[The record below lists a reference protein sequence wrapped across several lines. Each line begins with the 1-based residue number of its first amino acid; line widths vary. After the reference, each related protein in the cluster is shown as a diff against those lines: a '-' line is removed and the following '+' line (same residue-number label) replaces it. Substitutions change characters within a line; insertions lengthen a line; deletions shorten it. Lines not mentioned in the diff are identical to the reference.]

1 MSAADVFLPRDLPL
15 WQAARPFLDVRNN
28 DEHTIVAYGLARAL
42 LAQIPEAD
50 ESVVLPAV
58 VLHDVGWKRIPEE
71 LLLLAIG
78 RNPTRKDL
86 VREHELHS
94 VAIAREI
101 LERLRP
107 AGVDIEAVLAIIDG
121 HDTTREARS
130 LNDAVL
136 KDADKG
142 WRTTPH
148 GMRTIAGWYDV
159 PVSEVLLM
167 LRERSNPMM
176 LTAPGRALAEANT
189 AAVAAEQAIL
199 HYLGHGPEFPTFTAT
214 EGAGQWLTSR

>member
-1 MSAADVFLPRDLPL
+1 MPRDLPL
-15 WQAARPFLDVRNN
+15 WHDARPYLDVRNN

-50 ESVVLPAV
+50 DSVVLPAI
-58 VLHDVGWKRIPEE
+58 VLHDVGWKRIPED

-94 VAIAREI
+94 VEIAREI
-101 LERLRP
+101 LEKHRP
-107 AGVDIEAVLAIIDG
+107 DGVDIDAVLAVIDG
-121 HDTTREARS
+121 HDTVKEAKNI
-130 LNDAVL
+130 NDAVM

-159 PVSEVLLM
+159 PVTEILHM
-167 LRERSNPMM
+167 LRERSNPLM
-176 LTAPGRALAEANT
+176 LTPQGRAMAEANT
-189 AAVAAEQAIL
+189 AAVWAEESI
-199 HYLGHGPEFPTFTAT
+199 HRYLGHGPTYTTLKPS
-214 EGAGQWLTSR
+214 EGT

>member
-1 MSAADVFLPRDLPL
+1 MNPDDIILPRDLPL
-15 WQAARPFLDVRNN
+15 WHDARPYLDVRNN
-28 DEHTIVAYGLARAL
+28 DEHTIVAYGLARSL

-50 ESVVLPAV
+50 ERIVLPAIL
-58 VLHDVGWKRIPEE
+58 LHDVGWKRIPED

-78 RNPTRKDL
+78 RYPSRKDL
-86 VREHELHS
+86 VHEHERHS
-94 VAIAREI
+94 VEIARTI
-101 LERLRP
+101 LETHRP
-107 AGVDIEAVLAIIDG
+107 DGVDIDAVLAIIDG

-130 LNDAVL
+130 IHDAVL

>member
-1 MSAADVFLPRDLPL
+1 MTPEDVFLPRDLAL
-15 WQAARPFLDVRNN
+15 WHDARAYLDVRNN

-50 ESVVLPAV
+50 DRVVLPAIL
-58 VLHDVGWKRIPEE
+58 LHDIGWKRIPED

-78 RNPTRKDL
+78 RYPTRKDL

-94 VAIAREI
+94 VEIAREI
-101 LERLRP
+101 LERHRP
-107 AGVDIEAVLAIIDG
+107 EGVDIEAVLAIIDG
-121 HDTTREARS
+121 HDTTKEAKN

-148 GMRTIAGWYDV
+148 GMRTIAGWYGV
-159 PVSEVLLM
+159 SVSEVLMM
-167 LRERSNPMM
+167 LRERSNPLM
-176 LTAPGRALAEANT
+176 LTPQGRALAEANT
-189 AAVAAEQAIL
+189 AAVAAEQAIRA
-199 HYLGHGPEFPTFTAT
+199 YLGRGPEFPQFPQT
-214 EGAGQWLTSR
+214 EGAGQWATSR

>member
-1 MSAADVFLPRDLPL
+1 MTPPKDIFLPRDLPL
-15 WQAARPFLDVRNN
+15 WEAARPYLNVRNN

-42 LAQIPEAD
+42 IARTPGAE
-50 ESVVLPAV
+50 ESVILPAV
-58 VLHDVGWKRIPEE
+58 VLHDVGWKMIPQD

-78 RNPTRKDL
+78 RKPSRPDL

-94 VAIAREI
+94 AEIARGI
-101 LERLRP
+101 LETVRP
-107 AGVDIEAVLAIIDG
+107 QGVDIDAVLAIIDG
-121 HDTTREARS
+121 HDTTKEARS
-130 LNDAVL
+130 LNDAVM

-159 PVSEVLLM
+159 PVTEILVM

-176 LTAPGRALAEANT
+176 LTEAGKALAEGNT
-189 AAVAAEQAIL
+189 AAVAAEVQIAA
-199 HYLGHGPEFPTFTAT
+199 YLGHAPEFPTFPAT
-214 EGAGQWLTSR
+214 EGTMP

>member
-148 GMRTIAGWYDV
+148 GMRTIAGWYGV
-159 PVSEVLLM
+159 PVTEILMM
-167 LRERSNPMM
+167 LRERSNALM
-176 LTAPGRALAEANT
+176 LTPQGRALAEANT
-189 AAVAAEQAIL
+189 AAVAAEQQIQQ
-199 HYLGHGPEFPTFTAT
+199 YLGRGPEFPVFAVS
-214 EGAGQWLTSR
+214 EGAQW